1 MDGHWTHPLTFYFA
15 EILAKSKLSLMDAMQ
30 KGLSRKI
37 KLAITEN
44 QIKIEIHHLKERS
57 NARFV

>member
-1 MDGHWTHPLTFYFA
+1 MDEHWTYPLTFYFA
-15 EILAKSKLSLMDAMQ
+15 KILAKLKLSLIAAMH

-44 QIKIEIHHLKERS
+44 QIKIEIHQLKKKS
-57 NARFV
+57 NVRFV

>member
-1 MDGHWTHPLTFYFA
+1 MDEHWTYPLTFYFA
-15 EILAKSKLSLMDAMQ
+15 KILAKLKLSLIAAMH

-44 QIKIEIHHLKERS
+44 QIKIEIQLKEKS
-57 NARFV
+57 NVRFV